1 MCWSETATLSMVGIG
16 AAATIITARRGE
28 PKAIW
33 LTLGYFTVME
43 VLQAVGYTVV
53 DDCGSSTNQSV
64 TLLSYLHIAL
74 QPIFIN
80 AFVMAVMAD
89 AVTPRM
95 RRWVYTLATLASLL
109 MLARLA
115 PFSWAGHCAP
125 GDTLCGPSFC
135 TVSGD
140 WHIAWQM
147 PLNDIWGFLG
157 EDVTKFFAFPS
168 YGLAVF
174 ALPLA
179 YGAWRF
185 VLMHAVLGPGLAS
198 VLTSNSNETP
208 TIWCLFSIGL
218 LMIGI
223 SPFIRRQFAP
233 APARA

>member
-53 DDCGSSTNQSV
+53 DDCGSSTNKSV
-64 TLLSYLHIAL
+64 TLLSYLHIVF

-95 RRWVYTLATLASLL
+95 RRWVYALTTLASLL

-198 VLTSNSNETP
+198 VLTSNPNETP
-208 TIWCLFSIGL
+208 AIWCLFSIGL